1 MITDYHFILPDY
13 YFQVADSVNTFSQT
27 SNTEQ
32 QDTSTTVM
40 FGAQP
45 QTMMTAE
52 SADTISEVINV
63 PQTLR
68 STNYIVK
75 KVEKKDTLK
84 YFTEYLNQL
93 TILELDNNSLIL
105 LKENYI
111 VKQDVSTKYK
121 SLISSRN
128 ELIKQTKAKN
138 EVKKVEKSTP
148 IKTKTKNY
156 KTTAP
161 DKTKEK
167 NTNTTDFI
175 PTSWILGII
184 ILSAFVFAWIKL
196 FFNKNYR
203 TIIKSGYNYNYSVKL
218 FKEANSGSKRVSSFL
233 NLIFVLNLSIFIYLF
248 TGYLSVNLPLTDFKL
263 IVTLIF
269 SITIIYSIKYLVVK
283 TVGFVFSSDTIAAE
297 YISNIWLYNKL
308 LGISLFPIIITLP
321 YINPSMKMP
330 LAYIGITVV
339 FIFFIFRIIRS
350 FQIVFKIK
358 LSIIYWILY
367 LCTLEILPVFV
378 LSKIVTF

>member
-1 MITDYHFILPDY
+1 MITDYNFILPDY

-27 SNTEQ
+27 NNAVQ
-32 QDTSTTVM
+32 QDTSSSIM

-45 QTMMTAE
+45 QTMMAAE

-68 STNYIVK
+68 TITYIPK
-75 KVEKKDTLK
+75 KLEKKDTLK

-93 TILELDNNSLIL
+93 TILEFDNSSLPLLDES
-105 LKENYI
+105 Y
-111 VKQDVSTKYK
+111 VVRQDVSTKYK
-121 SLISSRN
+121 SLVTSRKN
-128 ELIKQTKAKN
+128 LEKQKKAKN
-138 EVKKVEKSTP
+138 NVVKVESKKEIISNNNNF
-148 IKTKTKNY
+148 KTIVPE
-156 KTTAP
+156 KTTNA
-161 DKTKEK
+161 
-167 NTNTTDFI
+167 NDFK

-184 ILSAFVFAWIKL
+184 IISVFVFAWIKL

-233 NLIFVLNLSIFIYLF
+233 NLIFVLNTSVFIYLF
-248 TGYLSVNLPLTDFKL
+248 TGYLNIKLPLTDF
-263 IVTLIF
+263 TLIGF
-269 SITIIYSIKYLVVK
+269 LILSITLMYSIKYLVIK
-283 TVGFVFSSDTIAAE
+283 TVGFVFSSDSVASE
-297 YISNIWLYNKL
+297 YISNIWLFNKL

-321 YINPSMKMP
+321 YINSSMKMP
-330 LAYIGITVV
+330 LAYIGLATIL
-339 FIFFIFRIIRS
+339 IFFIFRIIRS

-378 LSKIVTF
+378 LSKIVNI